1 MPQANSQRCFAL
13 LKHDRRRK
21 PLQRFITSANHSG
34 FSTSVR
40 STNLP
45 LATLK
50 PRVEKIFQSRGGSAK
65 SVTATDVG
73 TITKRGPDL
82 DMKST
87 AFFLLSRVRKPCT
100 RERKYQTTLGSSN
113 STEANC
119 VFVCKYVCDS
129 RKSW

>member
-1 MPQANSQRCFAL
+1 MFRFAQ
-13 LKHDRRRK
+13 HDRRRK
-21 PLQRFITSANHSG
+21 PLQRLITSTNHSG

-50 PRVEKIFQSRGGSAK
+50 PRVEEIFQSRGRSAK
-65 SVTATDVG
+65 SVPAAAVG
-73 TITKRGPDL
+73 TMTKRGPDL

-100 RERKYQTTLGSSN
+100 RARKYQTTLGSSN